1 MCIYLIKL
9 FKFTYI
15 ENNVDTNSPRGVARL
30 SMPASQGKRMADPEK
45 AGDPGSNPG
54 GGTKD
59 NFSYQFYCFFYIFY
73 SNIFIWCVSSRIPI
87 CYAYSRD
94 TR

>member
-30 SMPASQGKRMADPEK
+30 SMPASQGRKK
-45 AGDPGSNPG
+45 G
-54 GGTKD
+54 GPRE
-59 NFSYQFYCFFYIFY
+59 
-73 SNIFIWCVSSRIPI
+73 SR
-87 CYAYSRD
+87 
-94 TR
+94 